1 MINLILLGLPGAG
14 KGTASESIVD
24 KYHLAH
30 ISTGDMFRE
39 AMANETPVGLEAK
52 SYIDKGNLVPDEVT
66 AKLVEERL
74 KQPDTKNGFIL
85 DGFPRTTVQAELLE
99 DITKRLEKPLTN
111 VIAIDVDE
119 DVLIKR
125 LSARYICKNC
135 GATYNKI
142 SNPTKVEGTCD
153 RCGGHEFFQREDDKP
168 EVVKNRLEVNK
179 KMNTPLRDFYEE
191 KGILST
197 VNGEQTP
204 EKVFKDQISSNGD
217 DWNLENGHMKIDITP
232 YEEDFMKT
240 VGDYLSFQVNQ
251 LLKGE

>member
-14 KGTASESIVD
+14 KGTASERIVD
-24 KYHLAH
+24 EFHLAH

-39 AMANETPVGLEAK
+39 AIANETPVGLEAK
-52 SYIDKGNLVPDEVT
+52 SYIDNGNLVPDEVT

-74 KQPDTKNGFIL
+74 QQKDTEKGFIL

-99 DITKRLEKPLTN
+99 DITKRLDKRLTN
-111 VIAIDVDE
+111 VISIDVSE

-125 LSARYICKNC
+125 LSARYMCKAC

-142 SNPTKVEGTCD
+142 SNPTKVEGKCD
-153 RCGGHEFFQREDDKP
+153 RCGGSEFYQRDDDKP

-179 KMNTPLRDFYEE
+179 KMDTPLKDFYDK
-191 KGILST
+191 KGILSS

-204 EKVFKDQISSNGD
+204 DKVFEEIY
-217 DWNLENGHMKIDITP
+217 DI
-232 YEEDFMKT
+232 
-240 VGDYLSFQVNQ
+240 
-251 LLKGE
+251 LKK

>member
-1 MINLILLGLPGAG
+1 M
-14 KGTASESIVD
+14 
-24 KYHLAH
+24 
-30 ISTGDMFRE
+30 
-39 AMANETPVGLEAK
+39 NEIK
-52 SYIDKGNLVPDEVT
+52 
-66 AKLVEERL
+66 
-74 KQPDTKNGFIL
+74 
-85 DGFPRTTVQAELLE
+85 
-99 DITKRLEKPLTN
+99 

-204 EKVFKDQISSNGD
+204 EKVFEDIDKILSKD
-217 DWNLENGHMKIDITP
+217 
-232 YEEDFMKT
+232 
-240 VGDYLSFQVNQ
+240 
-251 LLKGE
+251 

>member
-14 KGTASESIVD
+14 KGTASERIVD
-24 KYHLAH
+24 EFHLAH

-39 AMANETPVGLEAK
+39 AIANETPVGLEAK
-52 SYIDKGNLVPDEVT
+52 SYIDNGNLVPDEVT

-74 KQPDTKNGFIL
+74 QQKDTEKGFIL

-99 DITKRLEKPLTN
+99 DITKRLDKRLTN
-111 VIAIDVDE
+111 VISIDVSE

-125 LSARYICKNC
+125 LSARYMCEAC

-142 SNPTKVEGTCD
+142 SNPTKVEGKCD
-153 RCGGHEFFQREDDKP
+153 RCGGSEFYQRDDDKP

-179 KMNTPLRDFYEE
+179 KMNTPLKDFYDK
-191 KGILST
+191 KGILSS

-204 EKVFKDQISSNGD
+204 DKVFKEIY
-217 DWNLENGHMKIDITP
+217 DI
-232 YEEDFMKT
+232 
-240 VGDYLSFQVNQ
+240 
-251 LLKGE
+251 LKK

>member
-14 KGTASESIVD
+14 KGTASERIVD
-24 KYHLAH
+24 EFHLAH

-39 AMANETPVGLEAK
+39 AIANETPVGLEAK
-52 SYIDKGNLVPDEVT
+52 SYIDNGNLVPDEVT

-74 KQPDTKNGFIL
+74 QQKDTEKGFIL

-99 DITKRLEKPLTN
+99 DITKRLDKRLTN
-111 VIAIDVDE
+111 VISIDVSE

-125 LSARYICKNC
+125 LSARYMCKAC

-142 SNPTKVEGTCD
+142 SNPTKVEGKCD
-153 RCGGHEFFQREDDKP
+153 RCGGSEFYQRDDDKP

-179 KMNTPLRDFYEE
+179 KMNTPLKDFYDK
-191 KGILST
+191 KGILSS

-204 EKVFKDQISSNGD
+204 DKVFKEIY
-217 DWNLENGHMKIDITP
+217 DI
-232 YEEDFMKT
+232 
-240 VGDYLSFQVNQ
+240 
-251 LLKGE
+251 LKK

>member
-14 KGTASESIVD
+14 KGTASERIVD
-24 KYHLAH
+24 EFHLAH

-39 AMANETPVGLEAK
+39 AIANETPVGLEAK
-52 SYIDKGNLVPDEVT
+52 SYIDNGNLVPDEVT

-74 KQPDTKNGFIL
+74 QQKDTEKGFIL

-99 DITKRLEKPLTN
+99 DITKRLDKRLTN
-111 VIAIDVDE
+111 VISIDVSE

-125 LSARYICKNC
+125 LSARYMCKAC

-142 SNPTKVEGTCD
+142 SNPTKVEGKCD
-153 RCGGHEFFQREDDKP
+153 RCGGSEFYQRDDDKP

-179 KMNTPLRDFYEE
+179 KMNTPLKDFYDK
-191 KGILST
+191 KGIFSS

-204 EKVFKDQISSNGD
+204 DKVFKEIY
-217 DWNLENGHMKIDITP
+217 DI
-232 YEEDFMKT
+232 
-240 VGDYLSFQVNQ
+240 
-251 LLKGE
+251 LKK

>member
-14 KGTASESIVD
+14 KGTASERIVD
-24 KYHLAH
+24 EFHLAH

-39 AMANETPVGLEAK
+39 AIANETPVGLEAK
-52 SYIDKGNLVPDEVT
+52 SYIDNGNLVPDEVT

-74 KQPDTKNGFIL
+74 QQKDTEKGFIL

-99 DITKRLEKPLTN
+99 DITKRLDKRLTN
-111 VIAIDVDE
+111 VISIDVSE

-125 LSARYICKNC
+125 LSARYMCKAC

-142 SNPTKVEGTCD
+142 SNPTKVEGKCD
-153 RCGGHEFFQREDDKP
+153 RCGGSEFYQRDDDKP

-179 KMNTPLRDFYEE
+179 KMNMPLKDFYDK
-191 KGILST
+191 KGILSS

-204 EKVFKDQISSNGD
+204 DKVFKEIY
-217 DWNLENGHMKIDITP
+217 DI
-232 YEEDFMKT
+232 
-240 VGDYLSFQVNQ
+240 
-251 LLKGE
+251 LKK

>member
-14 KGTASESIVD
+14 KGTASERIVD
-24 KYHLAH
+24 EFHLAH

-39 AMANETPVGLEAK
+39 AIANETPVGLEAK
-52 SYIDKGNLVPDEVT
+52 SYIDNGNLVPDEVT

-74 KQPDTKNGFIL
+74 QQKDTEKGFIL

-99 DITKRLEKPLTN
+99 DITKRLDKKLTN
-111 VIAIDVDE
+111 VISIDVSE

-125 LSARYICKNC
+125 LSARYMCKAC

-142 SNPTKVEGTCD
+142 SNPTKVEGKCD
-153 RCGGHEFFQREDDKP
+153 RCGGSEFYQRDDDKP

-179 KMNTPLRDFYEE
+179 KMNTPLKDFYDK
-191 KGILST
+191 KGILSS

-204 EKVFKDQISSNGD
+204 DKVFKEIY
-217 DWNLENGHMKIDITP
+217 DI
-232 YEEDFMKT
+232 
-240 VGDYLSFQVNQ
+240 
-251 LLKGE
+251 LKK

>member
-14 KGTASESIVD
+14 KGTASERIVD
-24 KYHLAH
+24 EFHLAH

-39 AMANETPVGLEAK
+39 AIANETPVGLEAK
-52 SYIDKGNLVPDEVT
+52 SYIDNGNLVTDEVT

-74 KQPDTKNGFIL
+74 QQKDTEKGFIL

-99 DITKRLEKPLTN
+99 DITKRLDKRLTN
-111 VIAIDVDE
+111 VISIDVSE

-125 LSARYICKNC
+125 LSARYMCKAC

-142 SNPTKVEGTCD
+142 SNPTKVEGKCD
-153 RCGGHEFFQREDDKP
+153 RCGGSEFYQRDDDKP

-179 KMNTPLRDFYEE
+179 KMNTPLKDFYDK
-191 KGILST
+191 KGILSS

-204 EKVFKDQISSNGD
+204 DKVFKEIY
-217 DWNLENGHMKIDITP
+217 DI
-232 YEEDFMKT
+232 
-240 VGDYLSFQVNQ
+240 
-251 LLKGE
+251 LKK

>member
-14 KGTASESIVD
+14 KGTASERIVD
-24 KYHLAH
+24 EFHLAH

-39 AMANETPVGLEAK
+39 AIANETPVGLEAK
-52 SYIDKGNLVPDEVT
+52 SYIDNGNLVPDEVT

-74 KQPDTKNGFIL
+74 QQKDTEKGFIL

-99 DITKRLEKPLTN
+99 DITKRLDKRLTN
-111 VIAIDVDE
+111 VISIDVSE

-125 LSARYICKNC
+125 LSARYMCKAC

-142 SNPTKVEGTCD
+142 SNPTKVKGKCD
-153 RCGGHEFFQREDDKP
+153 RCGGSEFYQRDDDKP

-179 KMNTPLRDFYEE
+179 KMNMPLKDFYDK
-191 KGILST
+191 KGILSS

-204 EKVFKDQISSNGD
+204 DKVFKEIY
-217 DWNLENGHMKIDITP
+217 DI
-232 YEEDFMKT
+232 
-240 VGDYLSFQVNQ
+240 
-251 LLKGE
+251 LKK